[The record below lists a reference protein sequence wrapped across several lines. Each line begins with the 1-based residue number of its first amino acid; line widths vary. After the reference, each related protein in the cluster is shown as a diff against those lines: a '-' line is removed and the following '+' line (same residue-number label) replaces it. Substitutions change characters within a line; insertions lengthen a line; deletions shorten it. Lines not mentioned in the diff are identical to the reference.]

1 MYERILVAVDNSST
15 SDKALEEAIK
25 LAQVHKAILRL
36 VHVVDTAMLDV
47 DNGGLVSIHE
57 VVQALRQGGDS
68 LLKQSEV
75 RVQAADVA
83 VETSLLE
90 TLGVTRI
97 ATEIVEA
104 AKKWPADLIVLGT
117 HGRRGFVHLL
127 LGSVAEDV
135 VRIATMPVL
144 LIRGE

>member
-57 VVQALRQGGDS
+57 VAQALRQGGDS

-75 RVQAADVA
+75 RVRAADVA

-97 ATEIVEA
+97 ATEIVDA

-135 VRIATMPVL
+135 VRIATTPVL

>member
-1 MYERILVAVDNSST
+1 MYEHILVAVDGSST

-25 LAQVHKAILRL
+25 LARVHKAALRL
-36 VHVVDTAMLDV
+36 VHVVDTAMMDV
-47 DNGGLVSIHE
+47 DNGGLVSMHE
-57 VVQALRQGGDS
+57 VWDALRQGGAN
-68 LLKQSEV
+68 LLKKSEV
-75 RVQAADVA
+75 RVQEADVKA
-83 VETSLLE
+83 DTALLE
-90 TLGVTRI
+90 TLGVTRV
-97 ATEIVEA
+97 ATEIVDA

-135 VRIATMPVL
+135 VRMAATPVL

>member
-15 SDKALEEAIK
+15 SDKALEEAIS
-25 LAQVHKAILRL
+25 LAQVHKAVLRL
-36 VHVVDTAMLDV
+36 AHVVDTAMLDV

-57 VVQALRQGGDS
+57 VVQSLRQGGES
-68 LLKQSEV
+68 LLRKSEARV
-75 RVQAADVA
+75 READVA

-104 AKKWPADLIVLGT
+104 AKKWPADLVVLGT
-117 HGRRGFVHLL
+117 HGRRGFVHLF

-135 VRIATMPVL
+135 VRIATTPVL

>member
-1 MYERILVAVDNSST
+1 MYEHILVAVDGSTT

-25 LAQVHKAILRL
+25 LARVHKATLRL
-36 VHVVDTAMLDV
+36 VHVVDTAMMDV
-47 DNGGLVSIHE
+47 DNGGLVSMHE
-57 VVQALRQGGDS
+57 VWDALRQGGAS
-68 LLKQSEV
+68 LLKKSEA
-75 RVQAADVA
+75 RVQEADVKA
-83 VETSLLE
+83 DTALLE
-90 TLGVTRI
+90 TLGVTRV
-97 ATEIVEA
+97 ATEIVDA

-135 VRIATMPVL
+135 VRMAATPVL

>member
-1 MYERILVAVDNSST
+1 M
-15 SDKALEEAIK
+15 
-25 LAQVHKAILRL
+25 
-36 VHVVDTAMLDV
+36 
-47 DNGGLVSIHE
+47 
-57 VVQALRQGGDS
+57 
-68 LLKQSEV
+68 LKQSEV
-75 RVQAADVA
+75 RAREANITA
-83 VETSLLE
+83 ETALLE
-90 TLGVTRI
+90 TFGVTRV

-135 VRIATMPVL
+135 VRMAATPVL

>member
-1 MYERILVAVDNSST
+1 MYERILVAMDGSGT

-25 LAQVHKAILRL
+25 LALVHKATLRL
-36 VHVVDTAMLDV
+36 VHVVDTAMMDV
-47 DNGGLVSIHE
+47 GNGGLVSVHE
-57 VVQALRQGGDS
+57 VWDTLRQGGKS
-68 LLKQSEV
+68 LLKQSEIRAREAKV
-75 RVQAADVA
+75 T
-83 VETSLLE
+83 VETTLLE
-90 TLGVTRI
+90 TLGVTRV

-135 VRIATMPVL
+135 VRMAATPVL
-144 LIRGE
+144 LIRGA

>member
-1 MYERILVAVDNSST
+1 MYERILVAIDNSST

-25 LAQVHKAILRL
+25 LALVHKAILRL
-36 VHVVDTAMLDV
+36 VHVVDTAVMDV
-47 DNGGLVSIHE
+47 DNGGLVSMHE
-57 VVQALRQGGDS
+57 ILPALRQGGES

-75 RVQAADVA
+75 RAREANITA
-83 VETSLLE
+83 ETALLE
-90 TLGVTRI
+90 TLGVTRV

-127 LGSVAEDV
+127 LGSVAENV
-135 VRIATMPVL
+135 VRMAATPVL

>member
-25 LAQVHKAILRL
+25 LAQVHKAIVRL

-75 RVQAADVA
+75 RVRAADVA
-83 VETSLLE
+83 VETCLLE

-135 VRIATMPVL
+135 VRIATTPVL